1 MPNFKSGLSRR
12 HLLASAVAVGAA
24 GLVPG
29 SPAAAPAMMT
39 RPIPSSG
46 ERLPVIGMGT
56 WVTFNVGD
64 DMQLRAR
71 CVDVFRAFF
80 QAGGGMIDSSPMYGS
95 AEEVIGYCLK
105 QLGANSPMFS
115 ATKVWT
121 PLKWHGA
128 KQIKASQE
136 LRGEDK
142 FDLFQVHNLVNWEG
156 HLDTLQAMKSE
167 GRLRYVGITTSHGS
181 RHEEMAKIM
190 ATQAIDFVQ
199 FTYNVEDRDPEARLL
214 GLAADKGIAVII
226 NRPFQRGSLLDRFQG
241 KPLPPWAADIAC
253 TSWAQFSLKFIVS
266 HPAVTCAIPATS
278 RVDHMHEN
286 MNVGRGPLPDMKTR
300 ARMAA
305 YVKDL

>member
-1 MPNFKSGLSRR
+1 MSEKHKIEAG
-12 HLLASAVAVGAA
+12 HAVGQPVTLRELESHVK
-24 GLVPG
+24 GQTVYYEDVKVPR
-29 SPAAAPAMMT
+29 MLHLKVH
-39 RPIPSSG
+39 RSSVAHA
-46 ERLPVIGMGT
+46 RILDIDT
-56 WVTFNVGD
+56 S
-64 DMQLRAR
+64 RAEQSDGVVSVLTYR
-71 CVDVFRAFF
+71 DV
-80 QAGGGMIDSSPMYGS
+80 P
-95 AEEVIGYCLK
+95 
-105 QLGANSPMFS
+105 